1 MRSAKGQKINVKR
14 KAIKIIGD
22 TSRVITLLH
31 LPDNRSRID
40 RIIQRIISLSETATK
55 KLMAQIRTDFSS
67 RHDNIEHIFQRHLN
81 EVKGYLPR
89 DAKLSNAKKALI
101 GAYFTKEYAIESA
114 ALFNP
119 SIVPHPDQSH
129 LDKGSLRFVMSLR
142 ATATAMFL
150 RLPFA
155 AASSTGAIPSIL
167 TPSVILW
174 KRRSSN

>member
-1 MRSAKGQKINVKR
+1 MQAKNRQRVKAKR
-14 KAIKIIGD
+14 KAIKILGD

-31 LPDNRSRID
+31 IPADRHRIS

-55 KLMAQIRTDFSS
+55 NLIAQIMIDFSG
-67 RHDNIEHIFQRHLN
+67 RHEDIGHIFKRHLN

-89 DAKLSNAKKALI
+89 DVILSDAQRALI

-129 LDKGSLRFVMSLR
+129 LEKATGSKL
-142 ATATAMFL
+142 
-150 RLPFA
+150 
-155 AASSTGAIPSIL
+155 G
-167 TPSVILW
+167 
-174 KRRSSN
+174 